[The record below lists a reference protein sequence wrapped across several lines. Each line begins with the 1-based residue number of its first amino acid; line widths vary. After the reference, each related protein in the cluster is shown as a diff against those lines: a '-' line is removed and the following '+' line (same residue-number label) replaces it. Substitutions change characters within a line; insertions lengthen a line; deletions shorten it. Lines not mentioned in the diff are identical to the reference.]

1 VQVDINQKFM
11 QTDESLS
18 KSLDRWRV
26 VAASVLG
33 KSHEKVKQL
42 CQDAHHWE
50 LLPEGVLIA
59 AVADG
64 AGSASLGKVGAIV
77 ASQTAVETIRWQYGV
92 AKSAGEL
99 DSEEDDRHWQLLL
112 TNALEAA
119 KKAVEE
125 EAIACKVTPRELA
138 TTLIIVVATPNLIA
152 AVQVGDGV
160 AVAGDRA
167 GNITALTEPQRGEY
181 VNETIFL
188 VSPNA
193 LENVHVN
200 VWRGVVSNIAM
211 LSDGLQMLALEMS
224 GGKPYAPFFFPMFQF
239 VADVTNE
246 RDAQEQLVAFLRS
259 ERISKR
265 TDDDLTLLLAT
276 IVN

>member
-1 VQVDINQKFM
+1 M
-11 QTDESLS
+11 QTDESIS
-18 KSLDRWRV
+18 KNLGVWRV

-50 LLPEGVLIA
+50 LLPEGVLVA

-77 ASQTAVETIRWQYGV
+77 ASQTAVETIRLQYR
-92 AKSAGEL
+92 ATKNF
-99 DSEEDDRHWQLLL
+99 SEEDGEEEDKKWQLLL
-112 TNALEAA
+112 NNALETA

-138 TTLIIVVATPNLIA
+138 TTLIIVVATPKLIA

-160 AVAGDRA
+160 AVGCDRA
-167 GNITALTEPQRGEY
+167 GNIIALTEPQRGEY

-193 LENVHVN
+193 LENIHVN
-200 VWRGVVSNIAM
+200 VWRGVVANIAM
-211 LSDGLQMLALEMS
+211 LSDGLQMLALEMN

-239 VADVTNE
+239 VADVTDE

-259 ERISKR
+259 ERISTR

>member
-1 VQVDINQKFM
+1 MQVDTNQKFM
-11 QTDESLS
+11 QTDGSIS
-18 KSLDRWRV
+18 KNLGLWRV
-26 VAASVLG
+26 VAALVLG

-50 LLPEGVLIA
+50 LLPEGGLVA

-77 ASQTAVETIRWQYGV
+77 ASQTAVETIRLQYGATKNV
-92 AKSAGEL
+92 SDL
-99 DSEEDDRHWQLLL
+99 DGEEDDKKWQLLL
-112 TNALEAA
+112 NNALEAA

-138 TTLIIVVATPNLIA
+138 TTLIIVVATPDLIA

-160 AVAGDRA
+160 AVGCDRA
-167 GNITALTEPQRGEY
+167 GNIIALTEPQRGEY

-193 LENVHVN
+193 LENIHVN
-200 VWRGVVSNIAM
+200 VWRGVVANIAM
-211 LSDGLQMLALEMS
+211 LSDGLQMLALEMNGS
-224 GGKPYAPFFFPMFQF
+224 KPHAPFFFPMFQF
-239 VADVTNE
+239 VADVTDE

-259 ERISKR
+259 ERISTR

>member
-1 VQVDINQKFM
+1 VDIEQKFM
-11 QTDESLS
+11 QTDEPQS
-18 KSLDRWRV
+18 KNLGFWRV

-33 KSHEKVKQL
+33 KSHEKIKQL

-50 LLPEGVLIA
+50 LLSEGVLVA

-64 AGSASLGKVGAIV
+64 AGSASLGKIGAIV
-77 ASQTAVETIRWQYGV
+77 ASQTAVETIRLQYGEIASSGDV
-92 AKSAGEL
+92 NA
-99 DSEEDDRHWQLLL
+99 EDNQKWQLLL
-112 TNALEAA
+112 ANALEAA

-160 AVAGDRA
+160 AVGCDRA
-167 GNITALTEPQRGEY
+167 GNIIALTAPQRGEY

-193 LENVHVN
+193 LENIQVN
-200 VWRGVVSNIAM
+200 VWRGVVANIAM

-224 GGKPYAPFFFPMFQF
+224 GGKPHAPFFFPMFKF
-239 VADVTNE
+239 VANVTDE

-259 ERISKR
+259 ERISTR

>member
-1 VQVDINQKFM
+1 M
-11 QTDESLS
+11 QTDESIS
-18 KSLDRWRV
+18 KNLGVWRV

-50 LLPEGVLIA
+50 LLPEGVLVA

-64 AGSASLGKVGAIV
+64 AGSASLGKIGAIV
-77 ASQTAVETIRWQYGV
+77 ASQTAVETILLEYGV
-92 AKSAGEL
+92 QGAK
-99 DSEEDDRHWQLLL
+99 EDDDQKWQLLL
-112 TNALEAA
+112 SNALEAA

-125 EAIACKVTPRELA
+125 EAIACKVTSRELA

-160 AVAGDRA
+160 AVGCDRT
-167 GNITALTEPQRGEY
+167 GNIIALTTPQRGEY

-193 LENVHVN
+193 LENIQVK
-200 VWRGVVSNIAM
+200 VWRGVVANIAM

-224 GGKPYAPFFFPMFQF
+224 GGKPHAPFFFPMFKF
-239 VADVTNE
+239 VADVTSPTE
-246 RDAQEQLVAFLRS
+246 AQEQLVAFLRS
-259 ERISKR
+259 ERISTR

>member
-1 VQVDINQKFM
+1 M
-11 QTDESLS
+11 QTDEPTS
-18 KSLDRWRV
+18 KNLEGWRV

-50 LLPEGVLIA
+50 LLPEGVLVA

-77 ASQTAVETIRWQYGV
+77 ASQTAVETIRLQFGST
-92 AKSAGEL
+92 KSVKDL
-99 DSEEDDRHWQLLL
+99 DREEDDNKWQLML

-125 EAIACKVTPRELA
+125 EAIACNVASRELA
-138 TTLIIVVATPNLIA
+138 TTLIIVVATSKLIA

-160 AVAGDRA
+160 AVGSDRA
-167 GNITALTEPQRGEY
+167 GNMIALTAPQRGEY
-181 VNETIFL
+181 ANETIFL

-193 LENVHVN
+193 LENIHVN
-200 VWRGVVSNIAM
+200 VWRGVVANIAM
-211 LSDGLQMLALEMS
+211 LSDGLQMLALEMD

-239 VADVTNE
+239 IADVTDE
-246 RDAQEQLVAFLRS
+246 QEAQEQLVAFLRS
-259 ERISKR
+259 ERISTR